1 MGERKTRMKTIAFTR
16 YGSPDGLQFRE
27 VDKPV
32 PAQNE
37 VLVKIHAVSINSWDW
52 ELLNATPFAN
62 RVMFGLFRPKRLKT
76 LGFDIAGRIEAV
88 GKGVQKFQAGD
99 EVYGDLSACGWG
111 GFAEYVAVIEDV
123 LTAKPAKLS
132 FQQAAAVPQA
142 GLLAWQGLVDE
153 GHIRSGQKVLI
164 NGASGGS
171 GTFAVQIAKT
181 FGVEITGVCS
191 TGKMEFVR
199 SLGVDYVI
207 DYTRD
212 DFTRNGKQY
221 DLIIDAQGHHSIFDY
236 RRALSPKGVY
246 VMHGGASSRIMQVM
260 LLGPVLSLFDSRK
273 LRILLHKANRGL
285 DELGELLQSGKV
297 VPIVDKC
304 FPFSETID
312 ALKYYGDGQA
322 RGKVVIS
329 MEQA

>member
-1 MGERKTRMKTIAFTR
+1 MKSIAFTR
-16 YGSPDGLQFRE
+16 YGSPDDLLFRE

-32 PAQNE
+32 PGENE
-37 VLVKIHAVSINSWDW
+37 VLVKIHAASINSWDW
-52 ELLNATPFAN
+52 ELLNARPFLN
-62 RVMFGLFRPKRLKT
+62 RVLFGLFRPKRLKT
-76 LGFDIAGRIEAV
+76 LGFDIAGRIEAI

-111 GFAEYVAVIEDV
+111 GFAEYVAVTEDV
-123 LTAKPAKLS
+123 LTAKPAELS
-132 FQQAAAVPQA
+132 FQKAAAVPQA

-164 NGASGGS
+164 NGATGGS

-181 FGVEITGVCS
+181 FDAEITGVCS

-199 SLGVDYVI
+199 SLGVDHVI
-207 DYTRD
+207 DYTRE

-260 LLGPVLSLFDSRK
+260 LLGPVLSLFGSRK